1 MTYRRGEYA
10 NLKKAMRTAT
20 SKNFGLSFSGFDCLL
35 LVCFGLL
42 AVGVACFAV
51 WQELF
56 SMQMVSIA
64 VGTICTVSI
73 FLLYRMMVPFVLR
86 ITYADML
93 RIRWAFY
100 VWLCC
105 CIFAVCTSRLFLEL
119 FSDRSGALL
128 QVTLTIL
135 SVGLTIEHFR
145 KGRLRY
151 LFLSAGTV
159 GVVVGI
165 SSFGVCAFVLL
176 LAIPHLVRRMLWLE
190 LQNGESPADVEPNWI
205 LERLINPSALS
216 GVRFVMTVCFFSGTA
231 VSIAGKVVA
240 SRNGIRYLVDG
251 FTGEWLSGLSID
263 GVAVLVVLGIIPL
276 LLVLSRVKVATDT
289 MRLLAFIERIGYF
302 AAVCGIGVFCFSVMA
317 F

>member
-20 SKNFGLSFSGFDCLL
+20 SKNFGLSFSGFDCSL

-56 SMQMVSIA
+56 SMQMVSI
-64 VGTICTVSI
+64 
-73 FLLYRMMVPFVLR
+73 
-86 ITYADML
+86 
-93 RIRWAFY
+93 
-100 VWLCC
+100 
-105 CIFAVCTSRLFLEL
+105 
-119 FSDRSGALL
+119 
-128 QVTLTIL
+128 
-135 SVGLTIEHFR
+135 
-145 KGRLRY
+145 
-151 LFLSAGTV
+151 
-159 GVVVGI
+159 VVGI

-176 LAIPHLVRRMLWLE
+176 LAIPHLMRRMLWLE

-251 FTGEWLSGLSID
+251 FTGEWLRGLSID

-289 MRLLAFIERIGYF
+289 MRLLAFIERVGYF
-302 AAVCGIGVFCFSVMA
+302 AAVCGIGVFLLFGDGVLRRMQVFIAADVRYRMLGTAIGGFSFLVSAMIILVDVWCRIPEDAQQGHVGRKNPISRFCQSVMMIA
-317 F
+317 PIVFAGVAVFLRVRLVM